1 MKRVQLK
8 SGLIEV
14 VFMKEGQE
22 TQNFFPLKKRLKK
35 SYHLLTLK
43 DLVALVITTGCPRL
57 QIS

>member
-8 SGLIEV
+8 SGLIE

-22 TQNFFPLKKRLKK
+22 TQNFFPLKKKVEK

>member
-8 SGLIEV
+8 SGLIE